1 MSIDLEKIALNI
13 IKGENGIYQSSK
25 ESSIS
30 YPESGNDDCMQIEED
45 SFWFKHRNNI
55 IAESVM
61 NFNGDRTFFDIGGG
75 NGFVSKRIQQEGKNV
90 VLVEPGNQGA
100 INAKQRGVENV
111 VCSTLE
117 DAGFQKKSIDSVGLF
132 DVVEHIEDD
141 LKFMQNINDF
151 LKEEGYVYITVPAH
165 KILWSKEDDDA
176 GHYRRYTLKTMSQL
190 LENAGFKVEYSTYF
204 FSILPLPIFLF
215 RTIPSKLG
223 LNKNSNDIDKHKKE
237 HSKKEGML
245 SGAIQ
250 KVWDKELRKV
260 KSKKKISFGGSCF
273 IVAKKTIV

>member
-1 MSIDLEKIALNI
+1 MNIEEIADNVTLNH
-13 IKGENGIYQSSK
+13 NGIYFSK
-25 ESSIS
+25 SESDVS
-30 YPESGNDDCMQIEED
+30 YPEGGNEGCMQLED
-45 SFWFKHRNNI
+45 NSFWFKHRNNI
-55 IAESVM
+55 IAESVK
-61 NFNGDRTFFDIGGG
+61 NFNGSRTFFDIGGG
-75 NGFVSKRIQQEGKNV
+75 NGFVSKRIQEEGKNV
-90 VLVEPGNQGA
+90 VLVEPGKQGA

-117 DAGFQKKSIDSVGLF
+117 DAGFQKNSIDSVGLF

-165 KILWSKEDDDA
+165 KILWSKEDVDA

-190 LENAGFKVEYSTYF
+190 LENTGFTVEYSTYF

-215 RTIPSKLG
+215 RTIPGKLG
-223 LNKNSNDIDKHKKE
+223 LNKKSNDLDKHKNE

-250 KVWDKELRKV
+250 KVWDKELKKV